1 MIFMDKGKQLEDA
14 LFFAALHITGREE
27 RKDFLDSVCRDD
39 PAMRQMIEELLAAE
53 EAGDELV
60 ERGFAAIANSAEAL
74 RGMPADAGAGEDE
87 LIDERIGTRI
97 GPYTLLES
105 LGKGGC
111 GEVYLAEQT
120 EPVKRQ
126 VALKVIKL
134 GMDTQSVI
142 RRFDAERRALAMMD
156 HPNIARVL
164 DAGSTVLGRPYFVLE
179 LVRGVRITDYCNQH
193 GSSLR
198 QRVGLLIE
206 VCQAIQHAHQKGI
219 IHRDIKPSNVLIAE
233 QDGVPVPKVIDF
245 GIAKAIEGPT
255 TDESFLTHH
264 LQLLGTPAY
273 MSPEQAGVGG
283 IDVDTRSDIYS
294 LGALLYE
301 LVTGRP
307 PFDIGTASMNDAVDV
322 RRMLSEQEPKRP
334 SLLLAQLT
342 REQLTGMASPE
353 AADPKRLA
361 AKVQGD
367 LDWIIMQAMEKDPSR
382 RYDTANGMALD
393 LRRFLNDE
401 PIAARPPGRLYVL
414 RKLVRRNRIVF
425 AFSALVVISLGAGFG
440 VSTLLYLRADRAEH
454 RQAELR
460 RTAEEALA
468 KEAKL
473 RRNAETR
480 EGLTEAVILSR
491 KGDFASAALVLG
503 RLDIPPDK
511 PSLDAVTAL
520 RDVGQWL
527 GSEQR
532 WAEATKCFAR
542 LFEIDIIDPWQT
554 VTLDFQAYGALLAD
568 SGETQEYARFCD
580 TLAAAN
586 QNITDGEE
594 ASRLLK
600 SCLLRPIDAKLESQ
614 LQPLAGTFGM
624 WYSAIP
630 QNQRSVWLSVPLS
643 LWRYRTGDFSGAI
656 QLAKRSISGRETW
669 MAHRPIHD
677 AIIAMASHALGDK
690 PAAIAHLQTA
700 RAAVE
705 TRFASP
711 LGVGSSGSSFW
722 YDWLF
727 ARVLVREA
735 SDLIE
740 NRQ

>member
-1 MIFMDKGKQLEDA
+1 MDKGKQLEDA
-14 LFFAALHITGREE
+14 LFFAALHIADREE
-27 RKDFLDSVCRDD
+27 RKEFLDCVCRDD
-39 PAMRQMIEELLAAE
+39 PAMRRMIENLLAAGD
-53 EAGDELV
+53 AGDKLV

-74 RGMPADAGAGEDE
+74 REMPADAGSGDGDGE
-87 LIDERIGTRI
+87 LIDDRIGTHI

-111 GEVYLAEQT
+111 GEVYLAGQT

-193 GSSLR
+193 GSDLR

-219 IHRDIKPSNVLIAE
+219 IHRDIKPSNVLVAE

-245 GIAKAIEGPT
+245 GIAKAIEGRIA
-255 TDESFLTHH
+255 DETFQTQHF
-264 LQLLGTPAY
+264 QLLGTPAY

-283 IDVDTRSDIYS
+283 LDVDTRSDIYS

-307 PFDIGTASMNDAVDV
+307 PFDTGSSPVKEAVDV
-322 RRMLSEQEPKRP
+322 RRMLAEQEPKRA
-334 SLLLAQLT
+334 SLLLAQTPGEL
-342 REQLTGMASPE
+342 LPNMGSLGVS
-353 AADPKRLA
+353 DPTRLA
-361 AKVQGD
+361 ARVRGD
-367 LDWIIMQAMEKDPSR
+367 LDWIIMRAMEKEPSR
-382 RYDTANGMALD
+382 RYDTVNGMALD

-401 PIAARPPGRLYVL
+401 PVAARPPARLYVL
-414 RKLVRRNRIVF
+414 RKLIRRNRIVF
-425 AFSALVVISLGAGFG
+425 AFSALVVILLGAGFG
-440 VSTLLYLRADRAEH
+440 VSTLLYLRASRAEH

-460 RTAEEALA
+460 RTAEKALA
-468 KEAKL
+468 TEARL
-473 RRNAETR
+473 RRDAETR
-480 EGLTEAVILSR
+480 EGLTEAVVLTR
-491 KGDFASAALVLG
+491 QGDFASAALVLG
-503 RLDIPPDK
+503 QLDVPPGK

-527 GSEQR
+527 GAEQR
-532 WAEATKCFAR
+532 WAEATKCFAW
-542 LFEIDIIDPWQT
+542 LFDINILDRWQT

-568 SGETQEYARFCD
+568 SGDRQEYARFCE
-580 TLAAAN
+580 TLALAYEN
-586 QNITDGEE
+586 VTDGDE
-594 ASRLLK
+594 AGRILK
-600 SCLLRPIDAKLESQ
+600 SCLLRPLDAKRELQ
-614 LQPLAGTFGM
+614 LQPLAVTIRK
-624 WYSAIP
+624 WYPTIP
-630 QNQRSVWLSVPLS
+630 QNQRSVWASLPLS

-656 QLAKRSISGRETW
+656 EFANAAIPGSNAT
-669 MAHRPIHD
+669 MAHRPTHD
-677 AIIAMASHALGDK
+677 AVIAMASHALGDA
-690 PAAIAHLQTA
+690 PAAKAHLEAA
-700 RAAVE
+700 RDAVE
-705 TRFASP
+705 RRFASP
-711 LGVGSSGSSFW
+711 LGEGSGSTGYW

-735 SDLIE
+735 SELIE
-740 NRQ
+740 GRR

>member
-1 MIFMDKGKQLEDA
+1 MDKGKQLEDA
-14 LFFAALHITGREE
+14 LFFAALHIADREE
-27 RKDFLDSVCRDD
+27 RKDFLDTVCHGN
-39 PAMRQMIEELLAAE
+39 PAMRRMIENLLAVE
-53 EAGDELV
+53 ETGDQLV
-60 ERGFAAIANSAEAL
+60 ERGLAAIASSTDAL
-74 RGMPADAGAGEDE
+74 REIPADTGIGEDG

-198 QRVGLLIE
+198 ERVGLLIE

-245 GIAKAIEGPT
+245 GIAKAIEGPIAE
-255 TDESFLTHH
+255 ESFLTQH

-283 IDVDTRSDIYS
+283 MDVDTRSDIYS

-301 LVTGRP
+301 LVTGQP
-307 PFDIGTASMNDAVDV
+307 PFDTGTTPMREAVDV
-322 RRMLSEQEPKRP
+322 RRMLAVQEPKRP
-334 SLLLAQLT
+334 SLLLAQMT
-342 REQLTGMASPE
+342 REQLSGIASPE

-367 LDWIIMQAMEKDPSR
+367 LDWIIMRAMEKEPGR

-393 LRRFLNDE
+393 LRRFLNYE
-401 PIAARPPGRLYVL
+401 PVAARPPGRLYVL
-414 RKLVRRNRIVF
+414 GKLVRRNRIVF
-425 AFSALVVISLGAGFG
+425 SFSALVVISLGAGFG
-440 VSTLLYLRADRAEH
+440 VSTLLYLRASRAEH
-454 RQAELR
+454 RQTELR
-460 RTAEEALA
+460 HTAEEALA
-468 KEAKL
+468 MEARL
-473 RRNAETR
+473 RRDAETR
-480 EGLTEAVILSR
+480 EDLTEVVVLTR
-491 KGDFASAALVLG
+491 KGDFASAALALD
-503 RLDIPPDK
+503 RLDIPPGK
-511 PSLDAVTAL
+511 PSLDAITAL

-527 GSEQR
+527 GAEQR
-532 WAEATKCFAR
+532 WSEATKCFAR
-542 LFEIDIIDPWQT
+542 LFEINVLDGWQT
-554 VTLDFQAYGALLAD
+554 VTLDFQAYGALLVN
-568 SGETQEYARFCD
+568 SGKSQEYALFCD
-580 TLAAAN
+580 TLAASH
-586 QNITDGEE
+586 QNITDGDE
-594 ASRLLK
+594 AGRILK
-600 SCLLRPIDAKLESQ
+600 PCLLRPIDKRLESQ
-614 LQPLAGTFGM
+614 LQPLAGTFQK
-624 WYSAIP
+624 WYSTTP
-630 QNQRSVWLSVPLS
+630 QNTRFVWVSVPLS
-643 LWRYRTGDFSGAI
+643 LWRYRIGDFPGAI
-656 QLAKRSISGRETW
+656 EISKVFISGNDTTR
-669 MAHRPIHD
+669 AYRPTHD
-677 AIIAMASHALGDK
+677 AIIAMASHAIGDAS
-690 PAAIAHLQTA
+690 AANAHLRAA
-700 RAAVE
+700 RSAVE
-705 TRFASP
+705 TRFATP
-711 LGVGSSGSSFW
+711 HGAGTGGAGYW

-740 NRQ
+740 KNRP